1 MTYRVVGSGQVSLT
15 QTLMSV
21 EIFALDNLRPSG
33 WAPADSSAGGRRRVP
48 YRPRTSAIQKDQPA
62 RGSGRIASSYH
73 SAYAATGLDLNHA
86 KDQNHGAKFLRL

>member
-1 MTYRVVGSGQVSLT
+1 MTRRVAGSGQVSFT

-21 EIFALDNLRPSG
+21 EIFALDNLRPPG
-33 WAPADSSAGGRRRVP
+33 RARTDSSAGGRRRVP

-62 RGSGRIASSYH
+62 RGLGRIASSYH

-86 KDQNHGAKFLRL
+86 KGQNHGAKFPRL